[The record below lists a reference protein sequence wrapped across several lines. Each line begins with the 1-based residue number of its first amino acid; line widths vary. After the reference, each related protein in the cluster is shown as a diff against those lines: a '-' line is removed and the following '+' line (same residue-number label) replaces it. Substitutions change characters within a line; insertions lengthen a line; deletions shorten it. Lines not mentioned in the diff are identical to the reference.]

1 MNQPILVALIA
12 IIIFIMWMSIG
23 LWEIRKDISELRTL
37 LSSAPVAQ
45 KPKSSKDIGNS
56 QHDVKQDPK

>member
-1 MNQPILVALIA
+1 MNQPTLVALIA
-12 IIIFIMWMSIG
+12 IIFFLMWISID
-23 LWEIRKDISELRTL
+23 LWEIYKDISELRTL

-45 KPKSSKDIGNS
+45 ESKSSKDIGNS